1 MATGWLGWSPES
13 AWQAT
18 IPEVLVALDMKME
31 IQRAS
36 IPLKE
41 KPKTPEKPKPMGD
54 FIAKVIQMPGTKV
67 HGRE

>member
-13 AWQAT
+13 AWSAT
-18 IPEVLVALDMKME
+18 IPEILVAMDTRLE
-31 IQRAS
+31 IQNAQ
-36 IPLKE
+36 IPK
-41 KPKTPEKPKPMGD
+41 KDNTPEKPKPMGD